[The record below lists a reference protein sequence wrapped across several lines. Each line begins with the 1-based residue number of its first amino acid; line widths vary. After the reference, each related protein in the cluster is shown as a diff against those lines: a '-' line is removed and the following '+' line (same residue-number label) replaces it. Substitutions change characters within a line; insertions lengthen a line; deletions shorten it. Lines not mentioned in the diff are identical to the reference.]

1 MVSGKGKGYRETER
15 DTESRQIR
23 REIRAGSTTERVKDQ
38 KGCFHLYFYLI
49 QKCAR
54 IKKCQL
60 RERTAQTARKVVLT
74 EQPT

>member
-1 MVSGKGKGYRETER
+1 M
-15 DTESRQIR
+15 ESREIL
-23 REIRAGSTTERVKDQ
+23 REIRARSMMENVEDQ
-38 KGCFHLYFYLI
+38 KKYFHLYFYLI
-49 QKCAR
+49 QKCAH